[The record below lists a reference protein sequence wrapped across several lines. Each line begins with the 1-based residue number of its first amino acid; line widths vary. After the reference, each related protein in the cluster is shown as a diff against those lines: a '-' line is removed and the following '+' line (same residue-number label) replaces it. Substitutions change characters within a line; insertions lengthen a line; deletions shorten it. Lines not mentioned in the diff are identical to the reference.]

1 MAKYRRNIL
10 ERACFLNSAESG
22 THRAPHAMGD
32 KIAIFLA
39 QAPAVV
45 GDGETPE
52 GIVLQIEVEDQG
64 LTTASSSQFQRENE
78 A

>member
-10 ERACFLNSAESG
+10 ERGSFLNSAESG

-45 GDGETPE
+45 GNRETLE

-64 LTTASSSQFQRENE
+64 LTTASSSRFQRENE

>member
-1 MAKYRRNIL
+1 
-10 ERACFLNSAESG
+10 
-22 THRAPHAMGD
+22 MGD

-45 GDGETPE
+45 GNRETLE

-64 LTTASSSQFQRENE
+64 LTTASYSRFQRENE

>member
-1 MAKYRRNIL
+1 
-10 ERACFLNSAESG
+10 
-22 THRAPHAMGD
+22 MGD

-45 GDGETPE
+45 GDRETPE

-64 LTTASSSQFQRENE
+64 LTTASSSRFQRENE